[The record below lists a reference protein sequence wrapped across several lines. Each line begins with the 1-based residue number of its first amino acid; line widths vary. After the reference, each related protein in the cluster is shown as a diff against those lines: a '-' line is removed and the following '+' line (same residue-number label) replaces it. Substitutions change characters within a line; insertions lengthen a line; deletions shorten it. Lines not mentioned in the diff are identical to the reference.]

1 MYSYLFAL
9 STLTLF
15 VIWPAYSLIEELS
28 INQSITF
35 NFLTQNKALVITFLV
50 IVVFSFHL
58 FTHHTFF

>member
-15 VIWPAYSLIEELS
+15 VIWPGYSLIEELS

-58 FTHHTFF
+58 FTHQTFF